1 MHTLLGLGWDEWG
14 SIVAI
19 VTSICVLANW
29 ILNKTVRIPL
39 NNLGKRLSR
48 FTDESLKV
56 RQQNA
61 DTMNAIENRVI
72 KVEGRL
78 DGHDIEFKHLYEK
91 EAKGN
96 EKISFKNA
104 DGSLNGKLIAGI
116 ISLLIVLIQQ
126 VLAMFGIKFT
136 GDWSAIVAVINTVLT
151 ILGMLGVITDVQT
164 VPAPTVDSKEE
175 SQVEAAANKVADEVP
190 APTSAVATVDS
201 SASSDTET
209 ASESA
214 SQAAK

>member
-1 MHTLLGLGWDEWG
+1 M
-14 SIVAI
+14 
-19 VTSICVLANW
+19 
-29 ILNKTVRIPL
+29 
-39 NNLGKRLSR
+39 
-48 FTDESLKV
+48 
-56 RQQNA
+56 
-61 DTMNAIENRVI
+61 
-72 KVEGRL
+72 
-78 DGHDIEFKHLYEK
+78 EFKHLYEK

-126 VLAMFGIKFT
+126 IFAMFGIKFT

-164 VPAPTVDSKEE
+164 VTAPTTDNDEE
-175 SQVEAAANKVADEVP
+175 SQIEATANQAADELQS
-190 APTSAVATVDS
+190 PTSTAAVVNSSATVVD
-201 SASSDTET
+201 ET

>member
-1 MHTLLGLGWDEWG
+1 M
-14 SIVAI
+14 
-19 VTSICVLANW
+19 
-29 ILNKTVRIPL
+29 R
-39 NNLGKRLSR
+39 
-48 FTDESLKV
+48 
-56 RQQNA
+56 
-61 DTMNAIENRVI
+61 
-72 KVEGRL
+72 
-78 DGHDIEFKHLYEK
+78 
-91 EAKGN
+91 
-96 EKISFKNA
+96 KISFKNV

-126 VLAMFGIKFT
+126 IFAMFGIKFT

-164 VPAPTVDSKEE
+164 VSAPTTDNDEE
-175 SQVEAAANKVADEVP
+175 SQIEATANQTADELQ
-190 APTSAVATVDS
+190 APTSAAMNS